1 MHALLQPPER
11 RDFSGAPRARG
22 LDEHGREILTY
33 LPGEVV
39 SSRRPWPAWVHSD
52 HALVDV
58 AHWLCDLHAAVA
70 DFLPR
75 ERRRLARG
83 WPVAAGLVAG
93 HNDAW

>member
-39 SSRRPWPAWVHSD
+39 GSRRPWPAWVHSD

-58 AHWLCDLHAAVA
+58 AHWLCDVAMVQRGVDQDLRRAADELSDV
-70 DFLPR
+70 LSSS
-75 ERRRLARG
+75 
-83 WPVAAGLVAG
+83 
-93 HNDAW
+93 